1 MAFLHIITDNVLPL
15 LVFVVIGYLMDRK
28 FSLDVTTLTKLTFY
42 LIIPC
47 FIFYSIYCAK
57 LDMNLL
63 NVFLFCCLQMAI
75 IGVIGYLIGKLRG
88 WDSGK
93 TEAFKNGTMF
103 SNLRS
108 WDSGKTEAFK
118 NGTMFSNNGNIGIAM
133 IALIFTNAPFLVGG
147 APIYLAEAS
156 AVATMTLVQM
166 NLFLNTLGLYQ
177 AGKGRLTT
185 RDALRT
191 ILHMP
196 VLYTLLAVFA
206 VKIIG
211 FDMTATPLWPIFE
224 NCAKALVAIVMMAL
238 GMQIHRSK
246 ISFSDQEAW
255 LGVFVRLIGGPVIC
269 CALILLWDTFGSGF
283 SAVTAQT
290 LLIMSSV
297 PSAVNSVLYAVEF
310 QNHVDFATELV
321 MMSTF
326 AGTVT
331 MTLVIYAA
339 RILFP
344 I

>member
-28 FSLDVTTLTKLTFY
+28 FSLDVNTLTKLTFY
-42 LIIPC
+42 LILPC

-63 NVFLFCCLQMAI
+63 HVFLFCCLQM
-75 IGVIGYLIGKLRG
+75 GVIGALGHIIGKARG
-88 WDSGK
+88 
-93 TEAFKNGTMF
+93 
-103 SNLRS
+103 

-185 RDALRT
+185 HDALLT

-196 VLYTLLAVFA
+196 VLYTLLAVFF
-206 VKIIG
+206 VKTVGI
-211 FDMTATPLWPIFE
+211 DMTATPLWPIFE
-224 NCAKALVAIVMMAL
+224 NCSQALVAIVMMAL
-238 GMQIHRSK
+238 GMQIRRSK
-246 ISFSDQEAW
+246 ISFSDQDAW
-255 LGVFVRLIGGPVIC
+255 IGVFVRLIGGPIIC
-269 CALILLWDTFGSGF
+269 CALILLWNTFGTGF

>member
-1 MAFLHIITDNVLPL
+1 MAFLHIITDNILPL
-15 LVFVVIGYLMDRK
+15 LVFVIIGYLMDRK
-28 FSLDVTTLTKLTFY
+28 FSLDVNTLTKLTFY
-42 LIIPC
+42 LILPC

-57 LDMNLL
+57 IDLNLL
-63 NVFLFCCLQMAI
+63 NVFLFCCIQMGI
-75 IGVIGYLIGKLRG
+75 IGLIGSMIGKLRG
-88 WDSGK
+88 WDGC
-93 TEAFKNGTMF
+93 
-103 SNLRS
+103 
-108 WDSGKTEAFK
+108 KTEAFK

-147 APIYLAEAS
+147 NAPYFPEAS
-156 AVATMTLVQM
+156 AAATMTLIQM
-166 NLFLNTLGLYQ
+166 NLFLNTLGFYQ

-185 RDALRT
+185 RDACLT

-196 VLYTLLAVFA
+196 ILYTLLSVFT
-206 VKIIG
+206 VKAIG
-211 FDMTATPLWPIFE
+211 FDMTATPVWPIFE
-224 NCAKALVAIVMMAL
+224 NCAKALVAIVMMSL

-246 ISFSDQEAW
+246 ISFADKDSW
-255 LGVFVRLIGGPVIC
+255 LGAFVRLVGGPVIC
-269 CALILLWDTFGSGF
+269 AALILLWDTFGTGF

-297 PSAVNSVLYAVEF
+297 PSAVNSVLFAVEF
-310 QNHVDFATELV
+310 KNNVDFATELV

-326 AGTVT
+326 ASTVT

>member
-75 IGVIGYLIGKLRG
+75 IGALGYLIGKLRG

-103 SNLRS
+103 SN
-108 WDSGKTEAFK
+108 
-118 NGTMFSNNGNIGIAM
+118 NGNIGIAL

-185 RDALRT
+185 RDALLT

-196 VLYTLLAVFA
+196 VLYTLLAVFF
-206 VKIIG
+206 VKIVG

-224 NCAKALVAIVMMAL
+224 NCAKALVAVVMMAL
-238 GMQIHRSK
+238 GMQIHRSR

-255 LGVFVRLIGGPVIC
+255 LGVFVRLIGGPLVC
-269 CALILLWDTFGSGF
+269 FLLISLWNTFGTGF

-331 MTLVIYAA
+331 MTLTIYAA
-339 RILFP
+339 RLLFP